1 MAENALQDKVCAS
14 NETRTEMNTSPVTF
28 HSVEVVVAR
37 YQSARKVI
45 EDACLAIAKAHQ
57 EISEAFGEDCYVHL
71 ETRDLQFQHPDHSLT
86 EMDRRAWRHIINK
99 TGVRKFM
106 SVSAAKEMDDQLAQ
120 EKRVPGITVEGVK
133 GFIEAQARLAPEY
146 LAAAVK
152 EVHDFLRPTRSRH
165 KTNTEFDIGERVI
178 LTNMVRVSFTAGRF
192 AMGYWGSA
200 TDRTRALD
208 NVFALLD
215 GKPWVTTHQ
224 GWLADAICAADGGIG
239 ETEYF
244 AFKCFGNGN
253 LHLRFKRM
261 DLVRKLNAVAGG
273 RNLYAPRET

>member
-1 MAENALQDKVCAS
+1 MTTA
-14 NETRTEMNTSPVTF
+14 PVTF

-37 YQSARKVI
+37 YQAARKAI
-45 EDACLAIAKAHQ
+45 EDACLAIAKAHR
-57 EISEAFGEDCYVHL
+57 EIEEAFGRDCYVHL
-71 ETRDLQFQHPDHSLT
+71 ETRNVLFENPEPELN

-106 SVSAAKEMDDQLAQ
+106 SVSAAQEMDSQLNN
-120 EKRVPGITVEGVK
+120 EKKVPGITVEGVK
-133 GFIEAQARLAPEY
+133 GFISAQARLAPEY

-178 LTNMVRVSFTAGRF
+178 LTCMVRPSFTAGRF
-192 AMGYWGSA
+192 AMGYWQRA
-200 TDRTRALD
+200 TDQARALD

-215 GKPWVTTHQ
+215 GKPGVTTHQ
-224 GWLADAICAADGGIG
+224 GWLADAIFSADGGIG